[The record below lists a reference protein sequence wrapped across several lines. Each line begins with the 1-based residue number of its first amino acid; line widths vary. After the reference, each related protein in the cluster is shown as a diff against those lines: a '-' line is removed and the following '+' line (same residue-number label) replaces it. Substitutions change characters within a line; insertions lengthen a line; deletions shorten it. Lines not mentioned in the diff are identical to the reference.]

1 MTAVLSRPSP
11 PTTSIRPVDA
21 LAELATVALHVALE
35 RRGAVSDRSRVELIP
50 FLGRTRV
57 VVHLRQ
63 SEPWP
68 VDRAMLSEVVSV
80 VRMFDP
86 SVTLTD
92 SCFEAFADRE

>member
-1 MTAVLSRPSP
+1 MTAVLNRPSP
-11 PTTSIRPVDA
+11 PIPSTRTVDV
-21 LAELATVALHVALE
+21 LAELATVALHAALE

-57 VVHLRQ
+57 VVYLRQ

-68 VDRAMLSEVVSV
+68 VDPAVLTEVVSV

-86 SVTLTD
+86 SVILAD
-92 SCFEAFADRE
+92 SCVRVSS

>member
-1 MTAVLSRPSP
+1 MTAVLNRPSP
-11 PTTSIRPVDA
+11 PIPSTRTVDV
-21 LAELATVALHVALE
+21 LAELATVALHAALE

-68 VDRAMLSEVVSV
+68 VDPEVLTEVVSV

-86 SVTLTD
+86 SVILAD
-92 SCFEAFADRE
+92 SCVRVSS